1 MGAMP
6 ATQDAEAAFCAIA
19 SGTRRRILDALL
31 RRERSVG
38 ELVRIAEV
46 SQPAVSQH
54 LKVLREAGLVRER
67 REGRFR
73 YYRLDAR
80 PLRQVAGWVRGYERF
95 WNRRLAALRRVL
107 DES

>member
-1 MGAMP
+1 MAPVP
-6 ATQDAEAAFCAIA
+6 ATQDPEAAFAAIS

-31 RRERSVG
+31 RRERTVG
-38 ELVRIAEV
+38 ELVRIAGV

-54 LKVLREAGLVRER
+54 LAVLRDAGLVRER

-73 YYRLDAR
+73 VYRLDAR

-95 WNRRLAALRRVL
+95 WNRRLAALRRAL